1 MAAAYPLAQP
11 AAVPAP
17 KPRRWPRFALAFAA
31 VVAIISLLPYLLA
44 YLWTPAGHHF
54 AGFFF
59 IADDAT
65 TYLAKMRQGADG
77 SWLWNDPYTSEP
89 HGGVFLF
96 SFYLLFGHLAA
107 LFHLPLIA
115 AYHLARISGAI
126 ALVIAADQLCRRLL
140 PSELRRLALVLVILG
155 SGAGFMVQALGNPSL
170 FGTRVEA
177 LDLHLPEIS
186 GWYSIIAI
194 PHFAW
199 ATALIIAALL
209 GLLRITEGPAWR
221 PMVFTSAT
229 LVALTAIHPQ
239 MIPVLGLIWVAYQ
252 GLLVGW
258 GARPSMR
265 SAAAQA
271 VPFLATAPLLTYN
284 AWILFR
290 DPTIAEWAHQWRH
303 QAPGPVSLAVSLGLP
318 LLAAIVGMAIAWRR
332 RDRGLALLLVWP
344 PLVLALLYLPNIA
357 NIQRR
362 LLDAL
367 YVPVGILAAV
377 GIRMLTSRLRRARA
391 RRVEAVLVTLCCL
404 SSAIVLAIALR
415 FASGAFAEAYI
426 GDDSWRAMQW
436 LSAHHQ
442 PSDRALSSPGAG
454 QLLPAWAGVPVYVGH
469 YSETLDYFQKIRNVG
484 AVLTPGEPETV
495 VRTFLHDNGITLLY
509 WGPDEALTG
518 FRPADQSYLEP
529 IHQAG
534 AVTIYRV
541 HPETNGGSSAAA
553 HGSIYAPMPITPQRS
568 LF

>member
-1 MAAAYPLAQP
+1 MAAALPLSRP
-11 AAVPAP
+11 SAAPLPVS
-17 KPRRWPRFALAFAA
+17 RQWPRFALVFAA
-31 VVAIISLLPYLLA
+31 IVAIISLLPYLVA
-44 YLWTPAGHHF
+44 YLWSPPGHHF

-107 LFHLPLIA
+107 LLHLPLIV

-126 ALVIAADQLCRRLL
+126 ALVLAADQLCRRVL
-140 PSELRRLALVLVILG
+140 PAELRRLALVLVILG
-155 SGAGFMVQALGNPSL
+155 AGAGFLAQALGNPSVL
-170 FGTRVEA
+170 GSRVEA

-186 GWYSIIAI
+186 GWYSILAI

-199 ATALIIAALL
+199 ATALIITGLL
-209 GLLRITEGPAWR
+209 GLLRIAEAPAWR
-221 PMVFTSAT
+221 PVVAASAA
-229 LVALTAIHPQ
+229 LIALTAIHPQ
-239 MIPVLGLIWVAYQ
+239 MIPVLGVIWVAYQ
-252 GLLVGW
+252 GLLLAW
-258 GARPSMR
+258 GPRPSIR
-265 SAAAQA
+265 SVAAQA
-271 VPFLATAPLLTYN
+271 VPFLATIPLLAYN

-303 QAPGPVSLAVSLGLP
+303 QAPGPVSLAVSLGVP
-318 LLAAIVGMAIAWRR
+318 LLAAAVGMVVAWRR
-332 RDRGLALLLVWP
+332 RDRGLALLFVWP

-377 GIRMLTSRLRRARA
+377 GIRTLTSRLRRARA
-391 RRVEAVLVTLCCL
+391 RRIEAILVTACCL
-404 SSAIVLAIALR
+404 SSLIVLAIALR

-426 GDDSWRAMQW
+426 TDDSWRAMQW

-442 PSDRALSSPGAG
+442 PSDRALSSPGTG

-469 YSETLDYFQKIRNVG
+469 YSETLDYFQKIHNVG
-484 AVLTPGEPETV
+484 AVLKPGEPDTTV
-495 VRTFLHDNGITLLY
+495 RAFLHDNGITLLY
-509 WGPDEALTG
+509 WGPEETATG
-518 FRPADQSYLEP
+518 FQPPDQSYLQP
-529 IHQAG
+529 IYQDGTVA
-534 AVTIYRV
+534 IYRV
-541 HPETNGGSSAAA
+541 HW
-553 HGSIYAPMPITPQRS
+553 
-568 LF
+568 